1 MPPGDQFA
9 QAPAVRYRA
18 RKFCQPLRP
27 CGSPGSACR
36 GRLPRSTGYCD
47 VPRGTPSTSHLREN
61 GGMPMLN
68 LEHVALNVADPAAMA
83 AWYVKNLGMRI
94 VRQSAVAPY
103 IHFLAD
109 AAGRSVIDVYSND
122 ADPFPDYASMHPL
135 RLHVAFATS
144 DPDGSRAALEAA
156 GATFVDEMT
165 RDDGTRLVM
174 LRDPWGLALQLCKR
188 PEPLL

>member
-1 MPPGDQFA
+1 
-9 QAPAVRYRA
+9 
-18 RKFCQPLRP
+18 
-27 CGSPGSACR
+27 
-36 GRLPRSTGYCD
+36 
-47 VPRGTPSTSHLREN
+47 
-61 GGMPMLN
+61 MPMLN
-68 LEHVALNVADPAAMA
+68 LEHIALNVADPAAMA

-109 AAGRSVIDVYSND
+109 AAGRSVIEIYSND
-122 ADPFPDYASMHPL
+122 ADRFPDYASMHPL

-156 GATFVDEMT
+156 GATLVDEMK
-165 RDDGTRLVM
+165 RDAGSRLLM
-174 LRDPWGLALQLCKR
+174 RRDPWGLALQLCKR

>member
-1 MPPGDQFA
+1 MP
-9 QAPAVRYRA
+9 
-18 RKFCQPLRP
+18 
-27 CGSPGSACR
+27 
-36 GRLPRSTGYCD
+36 T
-47 VPRGTPSTSHLREN
+47 
-61 GGMPMLN
+61 LN
-68 LEHVALNVADPAAMA
+68 LEHIALNVADAAAMA

-94 VRQSAVAPY
+94 VKESSVAPY
-103 IHFLAD
+103 IHFVAD
-109 AAGRSVIDVYSND
+109 AAGRSVIEMYSND

-156 GATFVDEMT
+156 GATFVDEVT

-188 PEPLL
+188 PEALL

>member
-1 MPPGDQFA
+1 MP
-9 QAPAVRYRA
+9 
-18 RKFCQPLRP
+18 
-27 CGSPGSACR
+27 
-36 GRLPRSTGYCD
+36 T
-47 VPRGTPSTSHLREN
+47 
-61 GGMPMLN
+61 LN
-68 LEHVALNVADPAAMA
+68 LEHIALNVADPVAMA

-94 VRQSAVAPY
+94 VRESTVAPY

-109 AAGRSVIDVYSND
+109 AAGRSVIEVYSND

-156 GATFVDEMT
+156 GATFVDEMK

>member
-1 MPPGDQFA
+1 
-9 QAPAVRYRA
+9 
-18 RKFCQPLRP
+18 
-27 CGSPGSACR
+27 
-36 GRLPRSTGYCD
+36 
-47 VPRGTPSTSHLREN
+47 
-61 GGMPMLN
+61 MPMLN
-68 LEHVALNVADPAAMA
+68 LEHIALNVADPVAMA

-94 VRQSAVAPY
+94 VRQSTVAPY

-109 AAGRSVIDVYSND
+109 AAGRSVIEVYSND

-156 GATFVDEMT
+156 GATFVDEMK

>member
-1 MPPGDQFA
+1 
-9 QAPAVRYRA
+9 
-18 RKFCQPLRP
+18 
-27 CGSPGSACR
+27 
-36 GRLPRSTGYCD
+36 
-47 VPRGTPSTSHLREN
+47 
-61 GGMPMLN
+61 MLN
-68 LEHVALNVADPAAMA
+68 LEHIALNVADPAAMA

-109 AAGRSVIDVYSND
+109 AAGRSVIEIYSND
-122 ADPFPDYASMHPL
+122 ADRFPDYASMHPL

-156 GATFVDEMT
+156 GATFVDEMK
-165 RDDGTRLVM
+165 RDDGSRLLM

>member
-1 MPPGDQFA
+1 
-9 QAPAVRYRA
+9 
-18 RKFCQPLRP
+18 
-27 CGSPGSACR
+27 
-36 GRLPRSTGYCD
+36 
-47 VPRGTPSTSHLREN
+47 
-61 GGMPMLN
+61 MPMLN
-68 LEHVALNVADPAAMA
+68 LEHIALNVADPVAMA
-83 AWYVKNLGMRI
+83 TWYVKNLGMRI
-94 VRQSAVAPY
+94 VRQSTVAPY

-109 AAGRSVIDVYSND
+109 AAGRSVIEVYSND

>member
-1 MPPGDQFA
+1 MP
-9 QAPAVRYRA
+9 
-18 RKFCQPLRP
+18 
-27 CGSPGSACR
+27 
-36 GRLPRSTGYCD
+36 T
-47 VPRGTPSTSHLREN
+47 
-61 GGMPMLN
+61 LN
-68 LEHVALNVADPAAMA
+68 LEHIALNVADPAAMA

-109 AAGRSVIDVYSND
+109 AAGRSVIEIYSNA

-156 GATFVDEMT
+156 GATYVDEMK
-165 RDDGTRLVM
+165 RDDGSRLLM

>member
-1 MPPGDQFA
+1 
-9 QAPAVRYRA
+9 
-18 RKFCQPLRP
+18 
-27 CGSPGSACR
+27 
-36 GRLPRSTGYCD
+36 
-47 VPRGTPSTSHLREN
+47 
-61 GGMPMLN
+61 MPMLN

-109 AAGRSVIDVYSND
+109 AAGRSVIEVYSND

-174 LRDPWGLALQLCKR
+174 LRDPWNFAIQLCKR
-188 PEPLL
+188 GKSMLRGQ

>member
-1 MPPGDQFA
+1 
-9 QAPAVRYRA
+9 
-18 RKFCQPLRP
+18 
-27 CGSPGSACR
+27 
-36 GRLPRSTGYCD
+36 
-47 VPRGTPSTSHLREN
+47 
-61 GGMPMLN
+61 MPMLN
-68 LEHVALNVADPAAMA
+68 LEHIALNVADPAAVA

-109 AAGRSVIDVYSND
+109 AAGRSVIEIYSND
-122 ADPFPDYASMHPL
+122 ADRFPDYASMHPL

-156 GATFVDEMT
+156 GATFVDEMK
-165 RDDGTRLVM
+165 RDDGSRLLM

>member
-1 MPPGDQFA
+1 
-9 QAPAVRYRA
+9 
-18 RKFCQPLRP
+18 
-27 CGSPGSACR
+27 
-36 GRLPRSTGYCD
+36 
-47 VPRGTPSTSHLREN
+47 
-61 GGMPMLN
+61 MPMLN
-68 LEHVALNVADPAAMA
+68 LEHIALNVADPVAMA

-94 VRQSAVAPY
+94 VRESTVAPY

-109 AAGRSVIDVYSND
+109 AAGRSVIEVYSND

-156 GATFVDEMT
+156 GATFVDEMK

>member
-1 MPPGDQFA
+1 
-9 QAPAVRYRA
+9 
-18 RKFCQPLRP
+18 
-27 CGSPGSACR
+27 
-36 GRLPRSTGYCD
+36 
-47 VPRGTPSTSHLREN
+47 
-61 GGMPMLN
+61 MLN
-68 LEHVALNVADPAAMA
+68 LEHIALNVADPAAMA

-109 AAGRSVIDVYSND
+109 AAGRSVIEIYSND
-122 ADPFPDYASMHPL
+122 ADRFPDYASMHPL
-135 RLHVAFATS
+135 RLHVAFATP

-156 GATFVDEMT
+156 GATFVDEMK
-165 RDDGTRLVM
+165 RDDGSRLVM